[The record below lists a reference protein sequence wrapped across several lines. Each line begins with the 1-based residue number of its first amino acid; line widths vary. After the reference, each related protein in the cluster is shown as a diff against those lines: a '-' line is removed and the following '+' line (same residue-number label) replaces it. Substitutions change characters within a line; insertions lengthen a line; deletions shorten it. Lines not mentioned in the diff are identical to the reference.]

1 MTNDRELWI
10 YKGGTAPAWK
20 RRGLSDL
27 PPYDP
32 GAGGQTD
39 PGTGGGTGGGT
50 PTTPTT
56 AVTPEL
62 PFELTAAMRTQMSA
76 SSRKAFGH
84 YFYTFPLAVN
94 NTEDWYTNRWL
105 PEAPNKPAADVLTG
119 GQLRDRPLPIPAKNR
134 TGDWAAED
142 KATEVRQAI
151 AAGFDGFMPDF
162 LQVAG
167 TGAVPNQR
175 WTQHLELMRGINLV
189 GDPNFKLVP
198 MVDSYTSGSADPN
211 ILAEHMRITFND
223 RSSFRLPT
231 GEAVLAAYA
240 PERAPQNVPN
250 NPAVNYW
257 PIVLGNL
264 RTTHKTLF
272 LACFLDAWTGSTTAQ
287 AFDEIAWMFSRWGDR
302 DPTASAANST
312 SNRLA
317 PTTSHGGTWAG
328 TGLLAQPGKL
338 WMHPVSVQDSRPNQS
353 AFWEAWG
360 WDNLVATWK
369 AAIDGNADWVQ
380 VPTWS
385 DFAEHANIGVT
396 RNHGWA
402 FLDVFTYFLI
412 RWKLGYYP
420 TIVRDG
426 VYISHRVMP
435 STGVTYT
442 GTGQTKWQTVR
453 GSTPVKDDVCVA
465 VFLTAPATVNVTV
478 GGTTSTP
485 TTANPAPAG
494 FSVHKVPLRVGAVS
508 AEAVRSGV
516 TVAAAVSPFKVS
528 ATQITDDY
536 NYRAVSS
543 LRKAA

>member
-39 PGTGGGTGGGT
+39 PGTGGGTT

-62 PFELTAAMRTQMSA
+62 PWELTAAMRKQMSA

-223 RSSFRLPT
+223 PSSFRLPT

-240 PERAPQNVPN
+240 PERAPQNAPN

-257 PIVLGNL
+257 PVVLGNL

-287 AFDEIAWMFSRWGDR
+287 SFDEIAWMFSRWGDR

-396 RNHGWA
+396 RN
-402 FLDVFTYFLI
+402 
-412 RWKLGYYP
+412 
-420 TIVRDG
+420 
-426 VYISHRVMP
+426 
-435 STGVTYT
+435 
-442 GTGQTKWQTVR
+442 QTVR

>member
-1 MTNDRELWI
+1 
-10 YKGGTAPAWK
+10 
-20 RRGLSDL
+20 
-27 PPYDP
+27 
-32 GAGGQTD
+32 
-39 PGTGGGTGGGT
+39 
-50 PTTPTT
+50 
-56 AVTPEL
+56 
-62 PFELTAAMRTQMSA
+62 
-76 SSRKAFGH
+76 
-84 YFYTFPLAVN
+84 
-94 NTEDWYTNRWL
+94 
-105 PEAPNKPAADVLTG
+105 
-119 GQLRDRPLPIPAKNR
+119 
-134 TGDWAAED
+134 
-142 KATEVRQAI
+142 
-151 AAGFDGFMPDF
+151 
-162 LQVAG
+162 
-167 TGAVPNQR
+167 
-175 WTQHLELMRGINLV
+175 
-189 GDPNFKLVP
+189 
-198 MVDSYTSGSADPN
+198 
-211 ILAEHMRITFND
+211 
-223 RSSFRLPT
+223 
-231 GEAVLAAYA
+231 VLAAYA

-272 LACFLDAWTGSTTAQ
+272 LACFLDAWTGRTTAQ

-435 STGVTYT
+435 STGS
-442 GTGQTKWQTVR
+442 R
-453 GSTPVKDDVCVA
+453 TPG
-465 VFLTAPATVNVTV
+465 P
-478 GGTTSTP
+478 G
-485 TTANPAPAG
+485 
-494 FSVHKVPLRVGAVS
+494 R
-508 AEAVRSGV
+508 RSGRR
-516 TVAAAVSPFKVS
+516 S
-528 ATQITDDY
+528 AGPPPSRTTCAW
-536 NYRAVSS
+536 RCS
-543 LRKAA
+543 